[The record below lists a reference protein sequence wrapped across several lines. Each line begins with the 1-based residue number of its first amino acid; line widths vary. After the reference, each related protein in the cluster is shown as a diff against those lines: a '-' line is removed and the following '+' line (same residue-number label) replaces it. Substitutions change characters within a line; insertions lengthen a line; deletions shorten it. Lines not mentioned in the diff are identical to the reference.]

1 MCGFSGERRF
11 DGATADMGAV
21 ARMTHMQAPRGPDGE
36 GMWASGPIGLGHRRL
51 SIIDLSACGNQ
62 PMHDPDLG
70 LTMVFNGCIYNYL
83 QLREQLVAERDYRFF
98 STSDTEVVL
107 KAYHAW
113 GDRFVER
120 LQGMFAFAIH
130 ERDTDRTFLARD
142 RFGIKPLY
150 LAETPSR
157 LRFASSL
164 PALVA
169 GGDLDTSI
177 DPIALHHYL
186 SFHAVV
192 PAPHTILHGV
202 RKLPPATTLAIE
214 SDGTRTQTEYWEP
227 NFTRDPDRADWTER
241 DWEDAVLES
250 LRDAVNWRLVAD
262 VPVGVL
268 LSGGL
273 DSSLVVG
280 LLAEAGQTG
289 INTFSIGFESF
300 GGEEGDEFKYSDVIA
315 REFATDHHRIRID
328 TQRLLPA
335 LHDAVTAMAEPMV
348 SHDAVAF
355 FLLSQEVAK
364 HVKVVQSG
372 QGADEVFAG
381 YHWYPPMQALTEEL
395 GPGASRDQLVARA
408 VDSYHAAFF
417 DRPHGEMAEV
427 LRPEHRVEQDV
438 SRAFVEQ
445 HFARPGA
452 ETATDMALR
461 LDSQIMLVDDPVKR
475 VDNMTMAAGLEA
487 RVPFLDHEVLE
498 IAAGVPPRLKLA
510 QGGKGVLKEAARRV
524 IPSAVIDRPKGYFP
538 VPALKH
544 LQGPYLELV
553 RDALH
558 APEARERGLFNDAY
572 VDGLLAD
579 PNAGLTALRGN
590 KLWQLGLLELWLQAH
605 DVRP

>member
-1 MCGFSGERRF
+1 MCGFSGELRL
-11 DGATADMGAV
+11 DGRSPDIGAV
-21 ARMTHMQAPRGPDGE
+21 ARMTDLMTPRGPDGE
-36 GMWASGPIGLGHRRL
+36 GMWASGPIAMGHRRL

-62 PMHDPDLG
+62 PMHDPELG
-70 LTMVFNGCIYNYL
+70 LTIVFNGCIYNYQ
-83 QLREQLVAERDYRFF
+83 QLREELRAERGYDFF

-113 GDRFVER
+113 GDRFVDR
-120 LQGMFAFAIH
+120 LQGMFAFVIH
-130 ERDTDRTFLARD
+130 ERDTRRTFLGRD

-150 LAETPSR
+150 LAETPGR

-169 GGDLDTSI
+169 GGDVDTSI
-177 DPIALHHYL
+177 DTVALHHYL

-192 PAPHTILHGV
+192 PAPHTIVNGV
-202 RKLPPATTLAIE
+202 RKLPPATTRAIE
-214 SDGTRTQTEYWEP
+214 PDGTVVDTEFWRP
-227 NFTRDPDRADWTER
+227 DFTRDPQRADLTARE
-241 DWEDAVLES
+241 WEDEVLAAMRSAVE
-250 LRDAVNWRLVAD
+250 WRTVAD

-289 INTFSIGFESF
+289 INTFSIGFESV

-328 TQRLLPA
+328 TSRMLPA
-335 LHDAVTAMAEPMV
+335 LGDAVAAMSEPMV

-381 YHWYPPMQALTEEL
+381 YHWYPPMQALTDEL
-395 GPGASRDQLVARA
+395 GEADRERLVAAA
-408 VDSYHAAFF
+408 VDRYAAAFF
-417 DRPHGEMAEV
+417 DRDHAEMAEV
-427 LRPEHRVEQDV
+427 LRPEHRVDHDV
-438 SRAFVEQ
+438 SRAFVAE
-445 HFARPGA
+445 HFAASGA
-452 ETATDMALR
+452 QTATDMALR

-475 VDNMTMAAGLEA
+475 VDNMTMAWGLEA
-487 RVPFLDHEVLE
+487 RVPFLDHEVLGV
-498 IAAGVPPRLKLA
+498 AARIPPELKLA
-510 QGGKGVLKEAARRV
+510 QEGKGVLKEAARQV
-524 IPSAVIDRPKGYFP
+524 IPSEVIDRPKGYFP
-538 VPALKH
+538 VPALKY

-558 APEARERGLFNDAY
+558 APEARERGLFEPAY
-572 VDGLLAD
+572 VDRLLAE
-579 PNAGLTALRGN
+579 PNGELTPLRGN
-590 KLWQLGLLELWLQAH
+590 KLWQLGLLELWLQSH